1 MSVGPDA
8 GVLLERALPRHAAQ
22 CGIDLSIVSAGW
34 TRWASATFA
43 GARHELL
50 LAATPCP
57 ALDAWI
63 AELPDAEFTLRG
75 HLVADLS
82 VESRTRTDDRVE
94 FRVGVLTVEER

>member
-1 MSVGPDA
+1 MSCGPDA
-8 GVLLERALPRHAAQ
+8 GVLLERALPRHAAR

-50 LAATPCP
+50 LAAAPSP

-63 AELPDAEFTLRG
+63 AELPEAEFALRG
-75 HLVADLS
+75 HLVADLT
-82 VESRTRTDDRVE
+82 VESRSRVGDRVE
-94 FRVGVLTVEER
+94 IKVGVLTVEER